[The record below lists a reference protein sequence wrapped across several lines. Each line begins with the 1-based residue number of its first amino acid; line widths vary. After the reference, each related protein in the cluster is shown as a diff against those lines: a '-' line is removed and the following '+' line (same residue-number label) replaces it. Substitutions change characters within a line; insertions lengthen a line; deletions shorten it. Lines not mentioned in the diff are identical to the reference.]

1 MCVFFFRFFF
11 WHLMILPFVLFDLLS
26 GYDVVLRK
34 CILYISYVKYS
45 FCLSGYYYSVSF
57 YSSLLGKVFTGNGPA
72 VVIFFCPVCNAGSVI
87 RNLWCHTVVMIVMW

>member
-1 MCVFFFRFFF
+1 
-11 WHLMILPFVLFDLLS
+11 MILPFVLFDLLS

-45 FCLSGYYYSVSF
+45 SCLSGYYFSVSF
-57 YSSLLGKVFTGNGPA
+57 YSSLLDKVFTGNGLA

-87 RNLWCHTVVMIVMW
+87 RNLWCHTALMIVMW